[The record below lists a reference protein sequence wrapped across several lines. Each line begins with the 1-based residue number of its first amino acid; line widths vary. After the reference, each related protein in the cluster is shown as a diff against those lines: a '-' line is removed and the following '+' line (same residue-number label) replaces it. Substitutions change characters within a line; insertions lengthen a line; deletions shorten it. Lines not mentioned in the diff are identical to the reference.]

1 MALNRERLQSADLV
15 LTCPQPS
22 MRSAAEHT
30 VRSFRP
36 SAMTAGS
43 VGVNATL
50 TDANINAT
58 CVGLLVAPDDGAARG
73 LFARIMSVASTTATL
88 DRPLP
93 SVTNVTSVSAWK
105 DPTIP
110 VRVTTADGSAP
121 FDVISTDHS
130 SAVVGTS
137 EPDGYW
143 ATGEYLMVGVAGANA
158 GRAALITGFTAA
170 TGTFV
175 VAANTFVAISV
186 GELFEIWQLVK
197 LEADV
202 DASVDQKVLERSFM
216 GTGRIAAD
224 VPVPIT
230 VDGHVSLEM
239 GAKMI
244 TTAGASGVAATRPM
258 NVSGMLESCFTRHS
272 DTGGTVVSAN
282 ATIINSGSSALT
294 QGGFVLLNTGE
305 VVQVLA
311 TDDGGAVGVIDV
323 AAYTAGALTHGSVTP
338 GSVMHASC
346 WFEPKTVDF
355 RNQAFALYR
364 GGYHMQRLFGCL
376 PAVTLTIDREN
387 IVRWKLAFTAGE
399 SISYPLVRPVALGAT
414 APLILPDNTI
424 PTDPKW
430 SRCLIDGVQHN
441 VSNIAIDFG
450 FARWEDLMPW
460 GVGDLA
466 MDLGFERVIE
476 LDWWESFSN
485 NNWKVTFTPSKHW
498 GARTLRDQHRGYGG
512 FILEHQGRCIYHA
525 GDSAYFHGFKEIG
538 RRVSPEIALLPIGAY
553 HPDTFRKVHMGPDQ
567 AMKAFKD
574 LRAKQFVPMHYG
586 TFKLSFEEMDE
597 PPRWLLEIAEK
608 EKLTKCV
615 KILDEGAPVVF

>member
-1 MALNRERLQSADLV
+1 MALNHERLQSADLV
-15 LTCPQPS
+15 LTCPQPTL
-22 MRSAAEHT
+22 RSAQEHT

-36 SAMTAGS
+36 SALTAGS
-43 VGVNATL
+43 VGVNATF
-50 TDANINAT
+50 TDANITVA

-73 LFARIMSVASTTATL
+73 LFARIMSVSGTTATL
-88 DRPLP
+88 DRPWP

-110 VRVTTADGSAP
+110 VRVTTADASGAI
-121 FDVISTDHS
+121 DVISTEH
-130 SAVVGTS
+130 AGLTG

-143 ATGEYLMVGVAGANA
+143 ATGEYLLVGVAGANA
-158 GRAALITGFTAA
+158 GRAALITGFTSS

-175 VAANTFVAISV
+175 VTTGILTSTTI
-186 GELFEIWQLVK
+186 GDLFEIWQLVK

-202 DASVDQKVLERSFM
+202 DASVDQKVLQRSFM

-244 TTAGASGVAATRPM
+244 TTAGASGVAASRPM
-258 NVSGMLESCFTRHS
+258 NISGMLESCFTRHS
-272 DTGGTVVSAN
+272 DTGGTVVSAS
-282 ATIINSGSSALT
+282 ASIINSGSSALT

-323 AAYTAGALTHGSVTP
+323 AAYTTGALNHAAVTA
-338 GSVMHASC
+338 GSVMNAST
-346 WFEPKTVDF
+346 WYEPKTTDF

-376 PAVTLTIDREN
+376 PGVTLTIDRDM
-387 IVRWKLAFTAGE
+387 IVKWKLAFTAGE

-414 APLILPDNTI
+414 APLMLPDNTI

-430 SRCLIDGVQHN
+430 SRCLLDGVQMN

-450 FARWEDLMPW
+450 FSPQIRKSLRGMNESDGAWMQKRPNVTVSFQILADDDETTGNVAMIDRIPRRTNVQFLFQKGRAPKETFAV
-460 GVGDLA
+460 GVPA
-466 MDLGFERVIE
+466 MFINKAEFAYDGGLGVYNCEADCV
-476 LDWWESFSN
+476 DP
-485 NNWKVTFTPSKHW
+485 V
-498 GARTLRDQHRGYGG
+498 AAGYAAAT
-512 FILEHQGRCIYHA
+512 YA
-525 GDSAYFHGFKEIG
+525 N
-538 RRVSPEIALLPIGAY
+538 LPPISVG
-553 HPDTFRKVHMGPDQ
+553 
-567 AMKAFKD
+567 
-574 LRAKQFVPMHYG
+574 
-586 TFKLSFEEMDE
+586 
-597 PPRWLLEIAEK
+597 WL
-608 EKLTKCV
+608 
-615 KILDEGAPVVF
+615 